1 MSEQT
6 SEKLSVRRPLPTD
19 DPAIHFLLGAKE
31 NTDILLHLINSF
43 REHSGFTRIK
53 SVSVKNPY
61 DVQRR
66 LTDKAIILD
75 IDAEDDEGK
84 KYDIEVQTNRFLAY
98 KLRTLHYWARKYAG
112 QIKSG
117 EKYPELKPVISIN
130 IMGFNLINESDK
142 YHTCFQIREKDERDI
157 VLTNVFEMHFLELT
171 KYTEQIEEAAKI
183 NGQAEAVEYAKKLL
197 DIERWIWFLKYGG
210 TEDKIMQA
218 IATIDETIGKANA
231 KFKEYTEEEWA
242 EWERE
247 AHQIY
252 LLDREAIEEEIRL
265 ESRAE
270 GEAIGEARGS
280 LAAKVET
287 ARRFKAMGLSDEQI
301 AQGTG
306 LSLSEVKKLKAE
318 D

>member
-1 MSEQT
+1 MSEEIN
-6 SEKLSVRRPLPTD
+6 EKLPVRRPLPTD

-31 NTDILLHLINSF
+31 NADLLLHLINSV
-43 REHSGFTRIK
+43 REHSGFTKIK

-66 LTDKAIILD
+66 LRDKGIILD

-84 KYDIEVQTNRFLAY
+84 KYDIEVQTSKYSAY

-117 EKYPELKPVISIN
+117 EHYPELKPVISIN
-130 IMGFNLINESDK
+130 IMGYKLIKETDK
-142 YHTCFQIREKDERDI
+142 YHTCFQIREKDNRDI
-157 VLTNVFEMHFLELT
+157 VLTDVFEMHFIELS
-171 KYTEQIEEAAKI
+171 KCAEQIEEAAI
-183 NGQAEAVEYAKKLL
+183 NIHDPMETLEYAKKLL
-197 DIERWIWFLKYGG
+197 DIERWIWFFRYGG

-218 IATIDETIGKANA
+218 IAAIDETIGKANA
-231 KFKEYTEEEWA
+231 KFREYTEEEWA

-252 LLDREAIEEEIRL
+252 LLDREAIEEEIRQ

-270 GEAIGEARGS
+270 GS

-287 ARRFKAMGLSDEQI
+287 ARNMLAEDFSIEQI
-301 AQGTG
+301 AKLTG